1 MKFVI
6 VLGSNRSTFLKVLGS
21 DIITFLIIL
30 GSERIAFL
38 NVLGSDTTIYLIIV
52 GSDRMQAER
61 HISSSKLDY
70 DLPTGLMVITSPA
83 SCITPATAMSLHL
96 KLAGFQINNKL
107 GVGGGEGA

>member
-1 MKFVI
+1 MVIDIGDTYRICFHAKSQAYFANKLMRTHLEYLLIFV
-6 VLGSNRSTFLKVLGS
+6 L
-21 DIITFLIIL
+21 
-30 GSERIAFL
+30 
-38 NVLGSDTTIYLIIV
+38 IV
-52 GSDRMQAER
+52 GADRMQAER

-107 GVGGGEGA
+107 GVGGGRGHKTKGGG

>member
-6 VLGSNRSTFLKVLGS
+6 VLGSNRSTFLNVLGS

-61 HISSSKLDY
+61 HISSRLHY

-83 SCITPATAMSLHL
+83 PCITLPLLGDSWGPQDQDGPSQTSW
-96 KLAGFQINNKL
+96 ISNKQ
-107 GVGGGEGA
+107 